1 MRRCQC
7 ARRAKEAKEKPELWK
22 GKCRGFPGTREEDG
36 KPEGVRQN
44 ELVGAGTE
52 TEGER
57 KKSKGLIAFP
67 LKAERNIITEP
78 RQGKKFPDEFDK
90 KTYFI

>member
-1 MRRCQC
+1 M
-7 ARRAKEAKEKPELWK
+7 
-22 GKCRGFPGTREEDG
+22 
-36 KPEGVRQN
+36 RQN

-67 LKAERNIITEP
+67 LKAERNIITKP
-78 RQGKKFPDEFDK
+78 RQGMKFPDEFDK
-90 KTYFI
+90 KNLF